1 MIKLVYFVNLYI
13 MPGQPVTFSVADIT
27 VSCQYNISMIITGY
41 IQYFFNKRSTNYI
54 KELLALTDLK
64 FQEIII

>member
-1 MIKLVYFVNLYI
+1 